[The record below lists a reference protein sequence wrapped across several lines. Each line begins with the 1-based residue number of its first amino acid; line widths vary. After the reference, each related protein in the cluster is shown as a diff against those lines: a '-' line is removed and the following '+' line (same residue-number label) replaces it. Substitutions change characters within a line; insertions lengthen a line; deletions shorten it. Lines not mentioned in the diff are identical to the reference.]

1 MSDKVVLYDVN
12 DLIEILKVTR
22 VTIIRYIN
30 QKKIRAFKVG
40 HGWRVT
46 KEALEDFIKISEK
59 NHGWKT

>member
-30 QKKIRAFKVG
+30 QKKIRAFKIG

-46 KEALEDFIKISEK
+46 KEALEDFIKTSEK